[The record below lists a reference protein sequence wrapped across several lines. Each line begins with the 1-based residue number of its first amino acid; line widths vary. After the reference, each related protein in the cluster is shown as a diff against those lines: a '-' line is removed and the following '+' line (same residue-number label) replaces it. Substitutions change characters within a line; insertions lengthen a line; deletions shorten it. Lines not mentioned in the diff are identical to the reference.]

1 MAFKPYSL
9 PIAFQ
14 AQDDGSTLASFDRFS
29 STASATF
36 RRVTREGETAGKA
49 IGRAFDLKGATQE
62 VQQLQRT
69 VERASAA
76 MSRSFSSNLD
86 TVLGTR
92 IARAQLAAARPTRG
106 FTSFDSGAARVQ
118 AAALASSRAKAAGA
132 DVQGQARAAQEAI
145 DRLRALAQGYDG
157 SAAAAGRAAIAGRK
171 AGLAISGSFGNA
183 ILAVGSLDGALG
195 NAASRLAGFGV
206 LVDSFGR
213 RAAIGI
219 GTAAVGAGLILAGR
233 ELQGYQARLKAATS
247 SEEEFAEAQS
257 ATARIAAASRADL
270 GATIGAYSRLKLNAD
285 QLGLSNRQLET
296 TLTAVQQAIS
306 LSGANS
312 AEASAAMTQF
322 AQAIGSGKLA
332 GDELRSLLENATLA
346 GVKLVEGLNRI
357 GAVPG
362 VKVTIGNLRDLA
374 AQGKI
379 TSDLVIRAFDV
390 MATDIAADFAR
401 MPVTIDQSLS
411 QVRNSFSQLGLA
423 VENSTGILRGTASSL
438 SFVARNMD
446 ALSAAAVGVA
456 TAMAVS
462 MVPGLVAAGARAAG
476 TATAFL
482 SLARAFGVAEASA
495 ALTAG
500 KTGILS
506 RSLTGL
512 ISPAGLAGV
521 AIGALAGALVY
532 FASKG
537 TIAEQAAANIGLS
550 LDELSKKAGT
560 AEAKLKGAGA
570 AINLVNQ
577 AQARKTRTEA
587 LDLVAQAKRT
597 FEGQAG
603 RAVASIVDPK
613 KLQEASRALREFNTT
628 PNPSSDKLIG
638 RLTELGAS
646 KRILD
651 EIAPSLRQ
659 YREASTAAV
668 IAHQQFL
675 DTMGETAPVQA
686 AGTATTGA
694 AKSFAQLKADAEAA
708 GAAVGTVDAANKQ
721 YAATLKDIQA
731 RRKAGSINDAQATAE
746 IVAAK
751 QARDQDIASIKAGA
765 AAQREAAGDARHL
778 ATEQKQ
784 LREELDRIVQSLSVF
799 EVEAGVWRRVTPEIE
814 EARRAAEAYAKVQ
827 EALAKRAIN
836 ADQAAA
842 LNHAIAVEQ
851 AANRATAAAA
861 KEQPYNDLSRDIE
874 REQALQDLRAA
885 GSERYAEILARA
897 YDIQDQLNR
906 GQAEG
911 NVGLSEALDLATE
924 LVDREH
930 ERARAAELVSR
941 QIDIQVDAARS
952 LQDAL
957 TGFLENPF
965 GKGSLK
971 SLTKSISDIGKRAF
985 AETLSVKLF
994 GDLGADVRDALTRAS
1009 GPFGP
1014 AVADIRQAASA
1025 IASSASASKAD
1036 LTTAADGLMTAARDL
1051 SQAADRLGSAA
1062 VNDNGPSITQLA
1074 TTPTAYGGQQ
1084 GQAGFGG
1091 LDASVLES
1099 LFPTA
1104 LSGLGVVAGGVN
1116 RKAGVALDAVKVAVQ
1131 EQLKIT
1137 RKNPLLSAQSIG
1149 EVALFAGSL
1158 AGGKIGAATSA
1169 IQTAGIFD
1177 ALGEGVARKL
1187 LPSLGLDAAS
1197 AAGSAVSGAGMGL
1210 AVDSVFKLLGFKGS
1224 QKGGAI
1230 GGAIGGAVGSFIPG
1244 IGPVV
1249 GSIIGSSIGSFV
1261 GGLLKK
1267 DKKAVTTLTTR
1278 ANDTIDIHG
1287 TTGTSA
1293 ARRDQAKELGHA
1305 LDDALLDLA
1314 GQFGTGLK
1322 DNFTIGSIGNRND
1335 KYIFDPSGQGF
1346 TKQKNGA
1353 IHFDKAEDAVEYALR
1368 NAIERGVI
1376 DGMRDS
1382 TKRLISSGGDLQKGI
1397 EKALKFES
1405 IFAEL
1410 KRYTDPVGAAIDE
1423 VNKQFAEYRKLAA
1436 EAGATTAEL
1445 ADIEKLY
1452 GIKRAEAVKAAAEQM
1467 TGTLKDLLKDLT
1479 YRGDTG
1485 LSLRTRESRAQAA
1498 FSPLAGIIQGGGR
1511 VDQDEFADA
1520 AQAYLDISR
1529 EIYGSTA
1536 VYFQRLQDVTALT
1549 AKAIQ
1554 NAGGNVET
1562 LSTQVQQAVQ
1572 AAYEPATAPTPAQA
1586 ALNTAVA
1593 NDNSVGTVFNVQPVV
1608 DAIGGQNRLLETKL
1622 DAVISRLDRI
1632 ASPPV
1637 AQPSATSFKSLLR
1650 KVARNI

>member
-1 MAFKPYSL
+1 L

-69 VERASAA
+69 VERAGAA

-145 DRLRALAQGYDG
+145 DRLRALAQGYEG

-195 NAASRLAGFGV
+195 NAASRLAGFGL
-206 LVDSFGR
+206 LVDSVGR
-213 RAAIGI
+213 KAAIGI
-219 GTAAVGAGLILAGR
+219 GGVAVGAGLILAGR

-247 SEEEFAEAQS
+247 SEEEFAEAQA

-312 AEASAAMTQF
+312 QEASAAMTQF

-362 VKVTIGNLRDLA
+362 IKVTIGNLRDLA

-390 MATDIAADFAR
+390 MAADIAADFAR

-446 ALSAAAVGVA
+446 VLSAAAVGVG
-456 TAMAVS
+456 TAMAVW
-462 MVPGLVAAGARAAG
+462 MVPGLIAAGARAAG
-476 TATAFL
+476 TAAAFL

-521 AIGALAGALVY
+521 AIGALAAALVY

-537 TIAEQAAANIGLS
+537 SVAEQAAANIGLS

-694 AKSFAQLKADAEAA
+694 AKSFPQLKADAEAA

-751 QARDQDIASIKAGA
+751 QARDQDIASIKASA

-827 EALAKRAIN
+827 EALAKKAIN
-836 ADQAAA
+836 ADQAKA
-842 LNHAIAVEQ
+842 LNHAIGVGQ

-861 KEQPYNDLSRDIE
+861 KEQPFNDLSRDIE

-906 GQAEG
+906 GH
-911 NVGLSEALDLATE
+911 EAQNISLEEAVDLATE

-941 QIDIQVDAARS
+941 QIDIQVQAARD
-952 LQDAL
+952 LQRTL
-957 TGFLENPF
+957 TDFIADPF
-965 GKGSLK
+965 SKGSLK
-971 SLTKSISDIGKRAF
+971 SLTKGLADIRKRAF

-1014 AVADIRQAASA
+1014 AVADIRQAAGVLKTD
-1025 IASSASASKAD
+1025 SSAAAEAHKNAAAQGKAD
-1036 LTTAADGLMTAARDL
+1036 LNTAATGLQAAAKDL
-1051 SQAADRLGSAA
+1051 SNAAAKLGGAA
-1062 VNDNGPSITQLA
+1062 GANDNEPSVTQLA
-1074 TTPTAYGGQQ
+1074 TTPTA
-1084 GQAGFGG
+1084 FGADPG
-1091 LDASVLES
+1091 EIVVNGYRPGDLSD
-1099 LFPTA
+1099 FFGTA
-1104 LSGLGVVAGGVN
+1104 LSGLGTVGGAVN
-1116 RKAGVALDAVKVAVQ
+1116 RKAGTALDAVKVAVQ
-1131 EQLKIT
+1131 KQLKIQQAS
-1137 RKNPLLSAQSIG
+1137 PLLSPRVEALATIASMAGGKVGAVGDALLGINQFQKLGESIAKNIGGQFG
-1149 EVALFAGSL
+1149 EVA
-1158 AGGKIGAATSA
+1158 GGAVQGIG
-1169 IQTAGIFD
+1169 I
-1177 ALGEGVARKL
+1177 
-1187 LPSLGLDAAS
+1187 
-1197 AAGSAVSGAGMGL
+1197 GL
-1210 AVDSVFKLLGFKGS
+1210 AADSVVKLLGIKGS
-1224 QKGGAI
+1224 KTGGAI
-1230 GGAIGGAVGSFIPG
+1230 GGAIGGAAFGPIGAIVGG
-1244 IGPVV
+1244 TL
-1249 GSIIGSSIGSFV
+1249 GSIIGGV
-1261 GGLLKK
+1261 LKK

-1368 NAIERGVI
+1368 DAIERGVI
-1376 DGMRDS
+1376 DGMRAS
-1382 TKRLISSGGDLQKGI
+1382 TKKLISSGSDLQKGI

-1554 NAGGNVET
+1554 NAGGSVAT
-1562 LSTQVQQAVQ
+1562 LSTQVQQAAQ

-1608 DAIGGQNRLLETKL
+1608 DAIGGQNKLLETKL

-1632 ASPPV
+1632 ASPSAS
-1637 AQPSATSFKSLLR
+1637 AQPDPRSFKGVIR
-1650 KVARNI
+1650 QIARNF